1 MMRTL
6 VAMLVGGLL
15 ATSAAAQT
23 DHLQCFKVKDTNH
36 KTRYTTGIGGI
47 APGQGCVVKVP
58 AKLLCVAT
66 TEPQVAPA
74 PPGPKT
80 SGGNASAFLCYKT
93 RCRQNTLPQVTVA
106 DEFGRRL
113 VRPKRSRLLC
123 TPLAGTG
130 ADTAASTTTTT
141 TLAGGGS
148 STTTPCTCP
157 SETSTTTHHTTTTN
171 GASTTTTTHTGG
183 TTTTTIATAPPCDVA
198 HTACGNYATCGN
210 GSCQETFP
218 TGELICTWQNQ
229 DHCGGSCEST
239 ADCAAGRFCVG
250 PAGNTSGICCD
261 PCF

>member
-6 VAMLVGGLL
+6 VAMLVGALL

-23 DHLQCFKVKDTNH
+23 DHLQCFKVKDTNR

-47 APGQGCVVKVP
+47 APGQGCVIKVP

-80 SGGNASAFLCYKT
+80 SAGTSSAFLCYKT

-123 TPLAGTG
+123 TPLSGTG
-130 ADTAASTTTTT
+130 ADTASSTTTTT
-141 TLAGGGS
+141 TLDGGS
-148 STTTPCTCP
+148 TCTCP
-157 SETSTTTHHTTTTN
+157 ATTTTTSHHTTTTGG
-171 GASTTTTTHTGG
+171 GATTTTTHAGGG
-183 TTTTTIATAPPCDVA
+183 TTTTTIATTPPSCDVA

-218 TGELICTWQNQ
+218 TGELICAWQNQ
-229 DHCGGSCEST
+229 DHCGGSCESS
-239 ADCAAGRFCVG
+239 ADCPAGRFCVG
-250 PAGNTSGICCD
+250 PSGNTSGICCD

>member
-6 VAMLVGGLL
+6 VTILVGAVL

-23 DHLQCFKVKDTNH
+23 DHLQCFKVKDTNR

-80 SGGNASAFLCYKT
+80 SGGNSSAFLCYKT

-113 VRPKRSRLLC
+113 VKPKRSRLLC

-130 ADTAASTTTTT
+130 ADIASSTTT
-141 TLAGGGS
+141 
-148 STTTPCTCP
+148 TTTPCTCP
-157 SETSTTTHHTTTTN
+157 TTSTSTHHTTTTAAN
-171 GASTTTTTHTGG
+171 GSTTTHASTTTIGSTTTTHAN
-183 TTTTTIATAPPCDVA
+183 TTTTTIVAAHCDTPL
-198 HTACGNYATCGN
+198 TACGSCGN
-210 GSCQETFP
+210 GACQELYPSGGLTCAFQ
-218 TGELICTWQNQ
+218 TQNNCSGTCQ
-229 DHCGGSCEST
+229 SA
-239 ADCAAGRFCVG
+239 ADCADGRLCVG
-250 PAGNTSGICCD
+250 PTGNLSGKCCD
-261 PCF
+261 PCP